1 MKEIWLKLK
10 PGGHLLLAV
19 PVCPMDRFMPG
30 GARCYGP
37 TRLPMLAKGWEYHGA
52 ADVKSQ
58 ASFYGPNSTLD
69 LTKLWGDADWFS
81 TQSVLVLGKPED
93 APETLEQM
101 QQELAKGS
109 RDRLGFICD
118 KRLKICGRR

>member
-1 MKEIWLKLK
+1 
-10 PGGHLLLAV
+10 
-19 PVCPMDRFMPG
+19 
-30 GARCYGP
+30 
-37 TRLPMLAKGWEYHGA
+37 
-52 ADVKSQ
+52 
-58 ASFYGPNSTLD
+58 LD
-69 LTKLWGDADWFS
+69 LTKLGGDADWFS

-118 KRLKICGRR
+118 KRLKICGRREVVPDASMLLYAHDPSHPLYNKPRPEPVSVLGTTRVY